1 MNGHNSYNR
10 SIRDRASII
19 LDLDQA
25 LRRIPISGRAGDRF
39 APFHVMNVID
49 ILHGCQL
56 FSEVQAGGF
65 RRLATMARLCQFR
78 KGQVIFRE
86 NEPCPGVFVVG
97 QGLVRVF
104 KTGSGGKEHVLH
116 IMGPGD
122 SFAEVAALGGF
133 PLPASAEALKK
144 TVCALLPQE
153 RFRQALTEDHELC
166 LGMMT
171 SITLWARR
179 LVTLIEDIALRDA
192 AGRLARFLLELSESK
207 PAADATIKLPGLKR
221 HVASH
226 LNLTSETFSR
236 TLRRLIAAGLIA
248 EADAGRVQLLHPKK
262 LRQVADGL
270 FPKL

>member
-1 MNGHNSYNR
+1 MN
-10 SIRDRASII
+10 I
-19 LDLDQA
+19 
-25 LRRIPISGRAGDRF
+25 
-39 APFHVMNVID
+39 ID
-49 ILHGCQL
+49 ILHDCEL
-56 FSEVQAGGF
+56 FSEVRAGGF
-65 RRLATMARLCQFR
+65 RRLATIGRLCQFR
-78 KGQVIFRE
+78 KGQIIFRE
-86 NEPCPGVFVVG
+86 KEPCPGVLVVG

-116 IMGPGD
+116 IVGPGD
-122 SFAEVAALGGF
+122 CFAEVAALGGF

-144 TVCALLPQE
+144 TVCVLLPQD

-166 LGMMT
+166 LDMMT

-179 LVTLIEDIALRDA
+179 LVTLVEDIALRDA

-207 PAADATIKLPGLKR
+207 SATDGAIQLPGLKR

-236 TLRRLIAAGLIA
+236 TLRRLI
-248 EADAGRVQLLHPKK
+248 DAGMIEETEAGSLRLLHPKK
-262 LRQVADGL
+262 LRQVAEGM

>member
-1 MNGHNSYNR
+1 MEAYATGQDSPLIWVKGCEK
-10 SIRDRASII
+10 SC
-19 LDLDQA
+19 
-25 LRRIPISGRAGDRF
+25 IPGSGLSF
-39 APFHVMNVID
+39 CLLQTMNVID

-86 NEPCPGVFVVG
+86 NEPCPGVLVVG

-104 KTGSGGKEHVLH
+104 KTGGGGKEQVLH
-116 IMGPGD
+116 IVGPGD
-122 SFAEVAALGGF
+122 CFAEVAALGGF

-144 TVCALLPQE
+144 TVCALLPQD
-153 RFRQALTEDHELC
+153 RFRQALTDDHKLC
-166 LGMMT
+166 LDMMT
-171 SITLWARR
+171 SITAWARR

-207 PAADATIKLPGLKR
+207 SAADGVIKLPGLKR

-236 TLRRLIAAGLIA
+236 TLRRLIDAGLIA
-248 EADAGRVQLLHPKK
+248 ETDAGRVRLLNPKK
-262 LRQVADGL
+262 LRQVAEGM